1 MSKLTGDL
9 NLYTRLLGYVRPYW
23 RMFII
28 SVFSMV
34 ILAAT
39 DPAIAYLI
47 KPMLD
52 GGFIQND
59 QKTIVLVPILIVILS
74 AIRGTADLASS
85 VSMSWVATRVVMD
98 LRTDM
103 FKRLLVL
110 PSHFYD
116 HHMTGRLMSKFSY
129 DVSQVKNA
137 STNAI
142 TVAIKDSLSIIGL
155 LAWMIYINW
164 QLTVISLLCAP
175 FIAVLV
181 VVIRKRLRK
190 MARKVQG
197 TMGDINH
204 VISECIHNHK
214 LIKLFGGQVQEEDRF
229 YTVNNNNR
237 KFMMKFAIASAT
249 TGPGIQFITAIAI
262 AAIVYIATQQA
273 IAGILTVGEFI
284 SFITAL
290 TMLLTPLRRLVR
302 INEYLQKAIVA
313 GESIFALMDEP
324 AEQDTGNTEIDRV
337 KGVIEID
344 NISFRYSTDDTEA
357 LTNVSLKIN
366 PGETIALVG
375 ASGSGKTTLAN
386 LLPAFYELKQGRI
399 LIDGVDIRDYTLASL
414 RANIALVSQ
423 DIALFNDTVR
433 NNIAYGSMRDCSDTE
448 IEQAAKSACALDF
461 IQELPGGFDT
471 VIGEKGQRLSGGQ
484 RQRLAIARALLKN
497 APILILDEATSSLD
511 TESERAIQS
520 ALDNIRKNRTC
531 IIIAHRLSTVENADR
546 IIVID
551 QGMVVQVGRHAELMQ
566 LEGVYAR
573 LHKVQL
579 HKVQN

>member
-1 MSKLTGDL
+1 MRKSTGDL
-9 NLYTRLLGYVRPYW
+9 NMYLRLLGYVKPYW

-28 SVFSMV
+28 SVLSMV

-39 DPAIAYLI
+39 DPAIAALI

-59 QKTIVLVPILIVILS
+59 QKTIILVPILIIILFG
-74 AIRGTADLASS
+74 IRGVADFASS
-85 VSMSWVATRVVMD
+85 VSMSWVSNRVIMD

-103 FKRLLVL
+103 FARLLEL

-116 HHMTGRLMSKFSY
+116 HHVTGRLMSKFSY

-155 LAWMIYINW
+155 LAWMFYINW
-164 QLTVISLLCAP
+164 RLTVISLLCAP

-204 VISECIHNHK
+204 VISECVHNHK
-214 LIKLFGGQVQEEDRF
+214 LIKLFGGQSQEADRF

-237 KFMMKFAIASAT
+237 KFMMKFAIASAA

-262 AAIVYIATQQA
+262 AVIVYIATRQA
-273 IAGILTVGEFI
+273 VSGILTVGEFI
-284 SFITAL
+284 SFITAM
-290 TMLLTPLRRLVR
+290 TMLLTPLRRVVR
-302 INEYLQKAIVA
+302 INEFIQKAVVA
-313 GESIFALMDEP
+313 GESIFGLMDET
-324 AEQDTGNTEIDRV
+324 AEQDTGNTKVDRV
-337 KGVIEID
+337 HGVIEID
-344 NISFRYSTDDTEA
+344 NISFRYNPDDTEA
-357 LTNVSLKIN
+357 LMNVSFKIT
-366 PGETIALVG
+366 PGETVALVG

-423 DIALFNDTVR
+423 DVALFNDTVR
-433 NNIAYGSMRDCSDTE
+433 NNIAYGSMHACSDAE
-448 IEQAAKSACALDF
+448 IKQAAISACALDF
-461 IQELPGGFDT
+461 IQELPNGFDT

-497 APILILDEATSSLD
+497 APILVLDEATSSLD
-511 TESERAIQS
+511 TGAERAIQA
-520 ALDNIRKNRTC
+520 ALDTIRRDRTC
-531 IIIAHRLSTVENADR
+531 IIIAHRLSTVENADC

-551 QGMVVQVGRHAELMQ
+551 QGKVVQAGRHADLIQ
-566 LEGVYAR
+566 QEGVYAR
-573 LHKVQL
+573 LHQVQL
-579 HKVQN
+579 HNVQN

>member
-1 MSKLTGDL
+1 MSKPISDL
-9 NLYTRLLGYVRPYW
+9 NMYLRLLGYVKPYW

-34 ILAAT
+34 VLAAT
-39 DPAIAYLI
+39 DPAIASLI

-52 GGFIQND
+52 GGFIRND
-59 QKTIVLVPILIVILS
+59 QKTIVLVPILIIILFG
-74 AIRGTADLASS
+74 IRGIADFASS
-85 VSMSWVATRVVMD
+85 VSMSWVSNRVIMD

-103 FKRLLVL
+103 FKRLLEL
-110 PSHFYD
+110 PSHYYD
-116 HHMTGRLMSKFSY
+116 HHVTGRLMSKFSY

-155 LAWMIYINW
+155 LAWMFYINW

-204 VISECIHNHK
+204 VISECVHNHK
-214 LIKLFGGQVQEEDRF
+214 LIKLFGGQTQEADRF

-237 KFMMKFAIASAT
+237 KFMMKYAVASAA
-249 TGPGIQFITAIAI
+249 TGPGIQFITAIAV
-262 AAIVYIATQQA
+262 AVIVYIATQQA
-273 IAGILTVGEFI
+273 VSGILTVGEFI
-284 SFITAL
+284 SFITAM

-302 INEYLQKAIVA
+302 INEFVQKAIVA
-313 GESIFALMDEP
+313 GESIFGLMDEP
-324 AEQDTGNTEIDRV
+324 AEQDTGNTSIDRV
-337 KGVIEID
+337 HGVIEID
-344 NISFRYSTDDTEA
+344 DISFRYNPDDTEA
-357 LTNVSLKIN
+357 LINVSFKIT
-366 PGETIALVG
+366 PGETVALVG

-386 LLPAFYELKQGRI
+386 LLPAFYELKHGRI

-423 DIALFNDTVR
+423 DVVLFNDTVR
-433 NNIAYGSMRDCSDTE
+433 NNIAYGSMRDSSDTE
-448 IEQAAKSACALDF
+448 IIQAAKSAYALDF
-461 IQELPGGFDT
+461 IQELPKGFDT

-511 TESERAIQS
+511 TESERAIQ
-520 ALDNIRKNRTC
+520 AAFDTIRKDRTC
-531 IIIAHRLSTVENADR
+531 IIIAHRLSTVENADC

-551 QGMVVQVGRHAELMQ
+551 QGRIVQVGRHTDLIQQA
-566 LEGVYAR
+566 GVYSR
-573 LHKVQL
+573 LHQVQL